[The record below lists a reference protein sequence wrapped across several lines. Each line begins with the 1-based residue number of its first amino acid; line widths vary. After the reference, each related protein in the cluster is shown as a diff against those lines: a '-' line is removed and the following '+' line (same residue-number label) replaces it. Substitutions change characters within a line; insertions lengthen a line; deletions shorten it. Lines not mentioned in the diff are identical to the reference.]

1 MVGVVAVVG
10 ISVIEVELDE
20 LFVFVDVVEL
30 LSSLSLRQLKCC
42 RC

>member
-30 LSSLSLRQLKCC
+30 LLALSMLMLLSCC
-42 RC
+42 